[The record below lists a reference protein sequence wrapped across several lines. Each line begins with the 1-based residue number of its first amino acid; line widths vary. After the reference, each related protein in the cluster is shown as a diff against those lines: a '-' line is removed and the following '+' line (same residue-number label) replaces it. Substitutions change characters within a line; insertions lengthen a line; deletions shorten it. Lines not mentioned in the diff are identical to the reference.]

1 MRGLCGWFGGAAA
14 PHEALAGMLAGVGAG
29 DGADRALPHG
39 AALAAYGGNARPRLS
54 QHEGMTL
61 ILAGHPRLRAGAQR
75 LAAAEQIADALRA
88 RGREALADL
97 GGDFALAAWDSTRQR
112 GWLAIDRIGIH
123 PLVYTR
129 LGDTLLF
136 ASSLDALCGHP
147 DVHPALSSQAIY
159 DYLYYHVCPGPDTIY
174 QGMQRLG
181 AGQYI
186 EFGDG
191 AAREPQQFW
200 QIRFAEDDAADFGK
214 LKAQFVSLLEAA
226 VGESTEGAAVGAFLS
241 GGTDSSTVNGMLCRV
256 SGRPAPA
263 YSIGF
268 DVPGFDE
275 TEYARIA
282 ARHFGCAHVEYYVTP
297 ADVVEALPR
306 LATAYDQPFG
316 NASAVPAY
324 LCARHARSQGIERLL
339 AGDGGD
345 ELFGGNE
352 RYAKQLL
359 LGHYQRLPAA
369 LRTALVEPLL
379 LGTPLGSPP
388 GLRKLRSYVEQA
400 RPPMPQRYESYNL
413 LQHLG
418 AENVLAPDFL
428 ASVDKSHPTRLL
440 VAAHAPHADVSLINQ
455 MLAIDLRFVL
465 ADTDLPKVL
474 HTCALADM
482 DVAFPLLDD
491 RLVEFSQGLPSEFKL
506 RGTKLRWFFKQALA
520 DFLPPEILT
529 KKKHGF
535 GLPVGQWLIGH
546 RPLYDL
552 AVDSI
557 RVVESRGLVQRAFV
571 DELLER
577 RLHEHPGYYGTM
589 VWLLMVLGQWLDS
602 RRL

>member
-282 ARHFGCAHVEYYVTP
+282 ARHFGCAHGEYYVTP

-306 LATAYDQPFG
+306 L
-316 NASAVPAY
+316 
-324 LCARHARSQGIERLL
+324 
-339 AGDGGD
+339 
-345 ELFGGNE
+345 
-352 RYAKQLL
+352 
-359 LGHYQRLPAA
+359 
-369 LRTALVEPLL
+369 
-379 LGTPLGSPP
+379 
-388 GLRKLRSYVEQA
+388 
-400 RPPMPQRYESYNL
+400 
-413 LQHLG
+413 
-418 AENVLAPDFL
+418 
-428 ASVDKSHPTRLL
+428 
-440 VAAHAPHADVSLINQ
+440 
-455 MLAIDLRFVL
+455 
-465 ADTDLPKVL
+465 
-474 HTCALADM
+474 
-482 DVAFPLLDD
+482 
-491 RLVEFSQGLPSEFKL
+491 
-506 RGTKLRWFFKQALA
+506 
-520 DFLPPEILT
+520 
-529 KKKHGF
+529 
-535 GLPVGQWLIGH
+535 
-546 RPLYDL
+546 
-552 AVDSI
+552 
-557 RVVESRGLVQRAFV
+557 
-571 DELLER
+571 
-577 RLHEHPGYYGTM
+577 
-589 VWLLMVLGQWLDS
+589 
-602 RRL
+602 